1 LIRIA
6 VVVQPADDEVPV
18 ANSPWGE
25 TPPQAV
31 IQNITVNIKDS
42 VVQGDVGSAAADAPS
57 QPQVTNQPP
66 QPQPQVTKQPSQ
78 PQPQVTK
85 QPSQPQPQV
94 TKQSPQPQPQVTN
107 QPSQP
112 QPQVMY
118 QPPQPQPQVMGSVN
132 PQPMMM
138 GSVNPQMVQSSS
150 PFNIPVQYAQSYKK
164 IHANDWFIMGIVSCF
179 VGPFI
184 GLCWIISLVGV
195 ISMATKLNIE
205 NTAPGH
211 PEADKVKSALIVNII
226 ALIIPIVVMFVMIGI
241 F

>member
-1 LIRIA
+1 M
-6 VVVQPADDEVPV
+6 QPADDEVPV

-42 VVQGDVGSAAADAPS
+42 VVQGDVGSAATDAPS
-57 QPQVTNQPP
+57 QPQVTKQPP
-66 QPQPQVTKQPSQ
+66 QPQPQVTK
-78 PQPQVTK
+78 
-85 QPSQPQPQV
+85 
-94 TKQSPQPQPQVTN
+94 

>member
-1 LIRIA
+1 M
-6 VVVQPADDEVPV
+6 QPADDEVPV

-57 QPQVTNQPP
+57 
-66 QPQPQVTKQPSQ
+66 
-78 PQPQVTK
+78 
-85 QPSQPQPQV
+85 
-94 TKQSPQPQPQVTN
+94 QPQVTN

-164 IHANDWFIMGIVSCF
+164 IYAKDWMIMGIVSCIF
-179 VGPFI
+179 GFMGP
-184 GLCWIISLVGV
+184 GVCWLISLVGA

-205 NTAPGH
+205 NTQPGH
-211 PEADKVKSALIVNII
+211 PEADKVKSALIVNVI
-226 ALIIPIVVMFVMIGI
+226 ALVLPIIVVVLWFGG